1 MKTSHLLGG
10 TALALVMCS
19 AMTLAQVQ
27 QKGEEKASP
36 GAGAASRAQSEK
48 GAQQS
53 EPKGKSSAQRES
65 GQHSSERGTQ
75 GAERSQSK
83 EQGAKS
89 SAQSEQHTKGSNRTE
104 NSEHGTKGAQTQT
117 RENRKGTAQTEPNEH
132 GTKGT
137 AQTERNEHGT
147 KGTAQTER
155 NEHGTKGSAQTERNE
170 HGTKGGAQTER
181 REQGTKGSAQTER
194 NEQGTKGSAQT
205 ERNEQGT
212 KGSAR
217 TQPGNQ
223 TAKGGSSERV
233 QLSEQQRTNFHETIL
248 KERNVNRIDHV
259 NFTVNVGTR
268 VPRSVHLAPLPAAV
282 FSIVPQFRSYRYFVA
297 NDEIC
302 IVDPNTYEIVEVI
315 PAGTQTA
322 RGREPSGMAHLTLT
336 QEEKRIILDNVD
348 TRGESTMALGSFN
361 EGSPVPRGARLENFP
376 QAVVQQV
383 PQVRGHKYFAAED
396 RVAITD
402 PQGSK

>member
-53 EPKGKSSAQRES
+53 ESKGKSSAQRES

-137 AQTERNEHGT
+137 AQTERNE
-147 KGTAQTER
+147 Q
-155 NEHGTKGSAQTERNE
+155 GTKGS
-170 HGTKGGAQTER
+170 AQTER

-194 NEQGTKGSAQT
+194 KEQGTKGSAQT
-205 ERNEQGT
+205 EPREQGT

-223 TAKGGSSERV
+223 TAKSGSRERV

-259 NFTVNVGTR
+259 NFAVNVGTR
-268 VPRSVHLAPLPAAV
+268 VPRSVHLVPLPAAV

-336 QEEKRIILDNVD
+336 QEEKRFILDNVS

-402 PQGSK
+402 PQGSKIQLVIDAKR

>member
-36 GAGAASRAQSEK
+36 GAHSEK

-65 GQHSSERGTQ
+65 NQNSSEKGTK
-75 GAERSQSK
+75 GAERSHSK
-83 EQGAKS
+83 EEGAKS
-89 SAQSEQHTKGSNRTE
+89 SAQSEQRTKGSNRTE
-104 NSEHGTKGAQTQT
+104 PSEHGTKGAQTQP

-137 AQTERNEHGT
+137 AQTER
-147 KGTAQTER
+147 
-155 NEHGTKGSAQTERNE
+155 
-170 HGTKGGAQTER
+170 
-181 REQGTKGSAQTER
+181 REQGTKGSAKTEPR
-194 NEQGTKGSAQT
+194 
-205 ERNEQGT
+205 EQGT

-217 TQPGNQ
+217 TQPTDQ
-223 TAKGGSSERV
+223 TAKGGSKERV
-233 QLSEQQRTNFHETIL
+233 QLSEQQRTNFHEAIL

-259 NFTVNVGTR
+259 NFAVNVGTR
-268 VPRSVHLAPLPAAV
+268 VPRSVHLVPLPAAV

-336 QEEKRIILDNVD
+336 QEEKRIILDNVNM
-348 TRGESTMALGSFN
+348 RGESTMALGSFS
-361 EGSPVPRGARLENFP
+361 EGSPVPREARLENFP

-383 PQVRGHKYFAAED
+383 PKVRGHQYFAAED

-402 PQGSK
+402 PQGTKIQLVIDAKR

>member
-137 AQTERNEHGT
+137 AQTERRE
-147 KGTAQTER
+147 Q
-155 NEHGTKGSAQTERNE
+155 GTKGSAKTEP
-170 HGTKGGAQTER
+170 
-181 REQGTKGSAQTER
+181 REQGTKGSAQTEP
-194 NEQGTKGSAQT
+194 TD
-205 ERNEQGT
+205 
-212 KGSAR
+212 
-217 TQPGNQ
+217 Q
-223 TAKGGSSERV
+223 TAKGGSRERV
-233 QLSEQQRTNFHETIL
+233 QLSEQQRTNFHEAIL

-259 NFTVNVGTR
+259 NFSINVGTR
-268 VPRSVHLAPLPAAV
+268 LPRSVRLAPLPAAV
-282 FSIVPQFRSYRYFVA
+282 FSIVPQYRSYRYFVA

-302 IVDPNTYEIVEVI
+302 IVEPDTYEIVEVI

-336 QEEKRIILDNVD
+336 QEEKRIILDNVNM
-348 TRGESTMALGSFN
+348 RGESTMALGSFS
-361 EGSPVPRGARLENFP
+361 EGSPVPREARLENFP

-383 PQVRGHKYFAAED
+383 PKVRGHQYFAAED
-396 RVAITD
+396 RLAITD
-402 PQGSK
+402 PQGTKIQLVIDAKR

>member
-36 GAGAASRAQSEK
+36 GAGAASKAQSEK

-53 EPKGKSSAQRES
+53 ESKGKSSAQRES

-137 AQTERNEHGT
+137 AQTERNE
-147 KGTAQTER
+147 Q
-155 NEHGTKGSAQTERNE
+155 GTKGS
-170 HGTKGGAQTER
+170 AQTER

-194 NEQGTKGSAQT
+194 KEQGTKGSAQT
-205 ERNEQGT
+205 EPREQGT

-223 TAKGGSSERV
+223 TAKSGSRERV

-259 NFTVNVGTR
+259 NFAVNVGTR
-268 VPRSVHLAPLPAAV
+268 VPRSVHLVPLPAAV

-336 QEEKRIILDNVD
+336 QEEKRIILDNVN
-348 TRGESTMALGSFN
+348 TRGESTMALGSFSA
-361 EGSPVPRGARLENFP
+361 GSPVPRGARLENFP

-402 PQGSK
+402 PQGSKIQLVIDAKR

>member
-1 MKTSHLLGG
+1 MKASNLLGS

-36 GAGAASRAQSEK
+36 GAGAASKSQSEK

-53 EPKGKSSAQRES
+53 ESKGKSSAQRES
-65 GQHSSERGTQ
+65 GQNGSERSTQ

-89 SAQSEQHTKGSNRTE
+89 SAQSEQRTKGSNQTE
-104 NSEHGTKGAQTQT
+104 KSEHGTKGAQTQP

-137 AQTERNEHGT
+137 AQTER
-147 KGTAQTER
+147 
-155 NEHGTKGSAQTERNE
+155 
-170 HGTKGGAQTER
+170 

-194 NEQGTKGSAQT
+194 REQGTKGTAQT
-205 ERNEQGT
+205 ERKDQGTKGTAQTERKEQGTKGTAQTEPREQGT

-217 TQPGNQ
+217 TQPSNQ
-223 TAKGGSSERV
+223 TAKGGSRERV

-259 NFTVNVGTR
+259 NFSINVGTR
-268 VPRSVHLAPLPAAV
+268 VPRSVHLVPLPAAV

-297 NDEIC
+297 SDEIC

-322 RGREPSGMAHLTLT
+322 RGHEPSGMAHLSLT
-336 QEEKRIILDNVD
+336 REEERIVLDSVN
-348 TRGESTMALGSFN
+348 TRGESTLALGSLS

-376 QAVVQQV
+376 QSVVQQV
-383 PQVRGHKYFAAED
+383 PKLRGHKYFAAED

-402 PQGSK
+402 PQATKIQLVIDAKR